1 MTALQIHTE
10 RFILR
15 PLRVTD
21 VSEKYFGWLSDLTA
35 KRYITAAAAT
45 KGLAD
50 LERYVS
56 ERVTRDDI
64 VFLGIFTR
72 GDGSHIGN
80 IKFEPVDST
89 AGFAIMGVLIG
100 DPDYRGKGVTLEVSK
115 ASAQWLGE
123 HRAVKQ
129 IVLGV
134 STDNHAAIR
143 AYEKAGF
150 VIASTPH
157 IPKPAPGHLTMV
169 WQLP

>member
-1 MTALQIHTE
+1 MTALQIQTE

-15 PLRVTD
+15 PLRVAD
-21 VSEKYFGWLSDLTA
+21 VSERYLGWLGDVA
-35 KRYITAAAAT
+35 ARRYITAAPTTQALT
-45 KGLAD
+45 D
-50 LERYVS
+50 LERYVG
-56 ERVTRDDI
+56 ERAERDDI

-72 GDGSHIGN
+72 SDGTHIGN
-80 IKFEPVDST
+80 IKYEPVDST

-100 DPDYRGKGVTLEVSK
+100 DPEYRGKGVTAEVLM
-115 ASAQWLGE
+115 ASAQWLRE

-134 STDNHAAIR
+134 NTDNHAAIR

-150 VIASTPH
+150 VVASTPY

-169 WQLP
+169 WRLP